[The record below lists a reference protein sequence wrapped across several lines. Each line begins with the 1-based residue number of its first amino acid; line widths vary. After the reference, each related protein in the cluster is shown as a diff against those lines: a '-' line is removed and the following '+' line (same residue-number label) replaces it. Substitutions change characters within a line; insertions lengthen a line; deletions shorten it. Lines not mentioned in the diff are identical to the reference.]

1 MIAHYQMFKVSR
13 HCFCYG
19 SLLKMAH
26 CCNSKRAFQSPS
38 PIWGKVQQTMEPA
51 LLCSC
56 AAQLTDAAAAV
67 NLNLDRRFVN
77 LCIMIIRKRRVGCK
91 TEITGYPELDMG
103 AACSCFLVLT
113 HFTSEQYFYSSL
125 VSGPSCESILM
136 SVKQIKSRSCTTRAE
151 ISAWSALI

>member
-1 MIAHYQMFKVSR
+1 MFKVSR

-26 CCNSKRAFQSPS
+26 CCNSKRPFQSPS
-38 PIWGKVQQTMEPA
+38 PKSTTDHGAGSAVQ
-51 LLCSC
+51 LCSPADC
-56 AAQLTDAAAAV
+56 DAAAAV

>member
-1 MIAHYQMFKVSR
+1 MV
-13 HCFCYG
+13 HCWKWRTVVIQKGPFNPHHRSEEKYNRPWKEAG
-19 SLLKMAH
+19 SA
-26 CCNSKRAFQSPS
+26 
-38 PIWGKVQQTMEPA
+38 VQ
-51 LLCSC
+51 LCSPADC
-56 AAQLTDAAAAV
+56 DAAAAV